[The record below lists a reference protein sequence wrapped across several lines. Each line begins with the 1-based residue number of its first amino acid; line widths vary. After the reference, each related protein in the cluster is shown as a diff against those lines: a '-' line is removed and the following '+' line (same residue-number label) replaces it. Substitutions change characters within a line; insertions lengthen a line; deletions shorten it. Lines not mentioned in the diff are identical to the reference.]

1 MQTVLTTNVFGAI
14 RAIAPFRL
22 PGDKTL
28 DYLIIGSD
36 SGKIT
41 IVSYDQVLPLFYK
54 FVAHHR

>member
-1 MQTVLTTNVFGAI
+1 MLLQTVLTTNVFGAI

-28 DYLIIGSD
+28 DYLIIGTD

-41 IVSYDQVLPLFYK
+41 IVSYDQVHPRTL
-54 FVAHHR
+54 HQ